1 MGLQNKQYFVCLI
14 GLYLQVCIASL
25 QHYIHSYCPYFELE
39 IAPNWIKGLAALCTK
54 RPSLRLRTQVNAPA
68 PIQVELCLTT
78 DLKNIF
84 FQAKGVS
91 SSTNLTGHPAL
102 QLLPQPSLVVPP
114 PPKALVMLLTRRVTC
129 NKPPP
134 LQAEAGSP
142 HNKPVS
148 TIPVVVPMQV
158 KNPRTYFFK
167 IQITKIPTPSKA
179 TPPPLIQS

>member
-1 MGLQNKQYFVCLI
+1 LTSFSAHLTFHMPRKTRILFPKKEATRIISKSLHHQKSSFALGLTSWSKIERNGKESTMV
-14 GLYLQVCIASL
+14 A
-25 QHYIHSYCPYFELE
+25 
-39 IAPNWIKGLAALCTK
+39 K
-54 RPSLRLRTQVNAPA
+54 R
-68 PIQVELCLTT
+68 
-78 DLKNIF
+78 
-84 FQAKGVS
+84 VS